1 MSCCAAPKFEL
12 VEELG
17 HVEAVD
23 WDLGTC
29 ASCGAPLLRQWS
41 PHRPANVY
49 VDALTPEEGA
59 RFRDTQ
65 GRERASLLKQWYND
79 H

>member
-1 MSCCAAPKFEL
+1 MTCCDDQKFSL

-17 HVEAVD
+17 HVESVD

-29 ASCGAPLLRQWS
+29 ASCGAYLLRQWS
-41 PHRPANVY
+41 EHAPLHTY
-49 VDALTPEEGA
+49 VDLLSPEEGA
-59 RFRDTQ
+59 AFRDSE
-65 GRERASLLKQWYND
+65 GRARVILLKRWYND

>member
-1 MSCCAAPKFEL
+1 MRCCDAPAFRL

-29 ASCGAPLLRQWS
+29 TSCGAHLLRQWS
-41 PHRPANVY
+41 EHAPTRVFLDP
-49 VDALTPEEGA
+49 LTGEEA
-59 RFRDTQ
+59 ERFRDAR
-65 GRERASLLKQWYND
+65 GIERRALLRTWYAD